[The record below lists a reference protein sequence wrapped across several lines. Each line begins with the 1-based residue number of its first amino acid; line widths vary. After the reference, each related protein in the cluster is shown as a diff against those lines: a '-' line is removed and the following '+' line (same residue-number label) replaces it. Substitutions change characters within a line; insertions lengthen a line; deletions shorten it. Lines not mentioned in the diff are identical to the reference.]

1 MKIKELDRTV
11 NISWSPASH
20 HPILLAAGT
29 AAQQLDASFS
39 TSAAMEIYSL
49 NLGEPGLDMEL
60 RASAPSDYRFHK
72 ITWSSCG
79 VGPDRETG
87 VIVGGCDGGRLQLYS
102 ASKLLSGE
110 DGLIVSQEK
119 HTGPVRALDFNPYQG
134 NLLATGAAESEI
146 YVWDLNNMGTP
157 MSPGA
162 KAQPSDDVVWI
173 AWNRQVQHILASTF
187 TQRCVV
193 WDLRKNEPIIKLSD
207 TTSRVRWKVVA
218 WHPDVATQ
226 MCLAS
231 EDDQT
236 PVIQLWDLRFATSPL
251 KVMQNHQ
258 RGVLSIAWCAQDP
271 DLLVSCGKDNRILC
285 WNPNSTLPSGE
296 VVCDIATTN
305 QWHFDVSWCP
315 RNPALIASSS
325 FDGHVS
331 VYSLTGGTQQAQ
343 TSTKIADSFPGMDAY
358 VQAPVPAQQ
367 QVTVDLRKP
376 PKWLRRPVGASF
388 GFGGKL
394 VTFANEALPAQ
405 QQQQQ
410 PVQQP
415 RVVYLCRVVTEPEIV
430 ARSNQLEA
438 ALQYG
443 QFVDYCRTKVASSST
458 AHERAVWSFLRAS
471 FESNPRAEFLDLL
484 GFRPDELNV
493 KLSKFGKPANARS
506 SPMLDGLNDRM
517 AALGREPPDGDAAAA
532 AFDAIAAAASNT
544 TSRPTPPAS
553 PFKIS
558 VGDDIN
564 GLISQALLIGNIEA
578 AVDLCL
584 EDGRMADAIILAMTG
599 GSDLLARTQYKY
611 FQSKGPLSS
620 LISAVVTEDW
630 TQVMQ
635 SCQIESWRE
644 ALAAA
649 LTYSKNEEL
658 QVLCELLGSR
668 IEAEGKGSQQLNAQ
682 LCYICAGNLNKL
694 IDNWNSTEKP
704 TSLNKLQDFVELV
717 MILQKAAEIQGH
729 PVTIS
734 GSLAE
739 FLSRYAAILA
749 SQGNLVD
756 ALTYLGNAQ
765 DEQVAALRDRIEK
778 ALGYKP
784 VYAQP
789 TAQPTT
795 RTTRG
800 SVSRSS
806 AGFYPGQLQ
815 QQQPQQHQQQLGSA
829 PSYLGTPVQQMPQQS
844 YNSPQAQAYT
854 PTAPVPPVRSFTPT
868 VQQQQQQLVPPI
880 QSSYLPGQHQ
890 SPSATSPYNTAGPVM
905 TQQHYGPPKTFSP
918 APPVAPV
925 PPVPVQQS
933 PPVAAVQ
940 GSVRSYP
947 SADPS
952 FCQKLSESPHMA
964 DRVNSCAR
972 WSSNTGAG
980 TGPRNKPYV
989 IDPSVQSGNHVSSYG
1004 MPAPYGG
1011 GQQVYPGSPAAPLT
1025 TQPVASYPQAD
1036 VYNPQEPPA
1045 SKTVFNPVQPIPVP
1059 PGGAPPGWNDPP
1071 VLKNFAKNQFEY
1083 NILPQ
1088 MSAVHSG
1095 TRQWNS
1101 VVNHLQ
1107 PKPEY
1112 APQNPITHPL
1122 YGSAQPDPPA
1132 ANFQNA
1138 AVNGVYGNM
1147 GQQQPYV
1154 PYNAPPHAQQ
1164 QQQQQQQQPPAA
1176 GPVVTAK
1183 AVEPPKPKGPIP
1195 EEHMYL
1201 QTVFDELRNR
1211 CYNTATNPQTKRK
1224 LEEVARKLE
1233 VLYDCLREHKL
1244 SPTTLTDLHQ
1254 MVQMT
1259 QIGDYTGGLGLH
1271 TKLVSGPDFSQIA
1284 GFMPGLK
1291 VLLQSALQ
1299 LNVYLQ

>member
-134 NLLATGAAESEI
+134 NLLATGASESEI

-162 KAQPSDDVVWI
+162 KAQPADDVVWI

-207 TTSRVRWKVVA
+207 STSRVRWKVVA

-236 PVIQLWDLRFATSPL
+236 PFIQLWDLRFATSPL

-285 WNPNSTLPSGE
+285 WNPNSTLPNGE

-343 TSTKIADSFPGMDAY
+343 TSTKIADSFPGMDTY
-358 VQAPVPAQQ
+358 VQAPMPTQQ

-394 VTFANEALPAQ
+394 ITFANEALPVQQ

-410 PVQQP
+410 PVQQS
-415 RVVYLCRVVTEPEIV
+415 RVVYLCRVVTEPELV
-430 ARSNQLEA
+430 ARSSQLEA

-443 QFVDYCRTKVASSST
+443 QFVDFCRTKVASSST

-484 GFRPDELNV
+484 GFRPDELNL

-611 FQSKGPLSS
+611 FQQSKGPLSS

-649 LTYSKNEEL
+649 LTYSKNDEL
-658 QVLCELLGSR
+658 QVLCETLGSR
-668 IEAEGKGSQQLNAQ
+668 IETEGKGSQQLNAQ

-749 SQGNLVD
+749 SQGNLTD
-756 ALTYLGNAQ
+756 ALVYLGNAQ

-789 TAQPTT
+789 TAQPAA
-795 RTTRG
+795 RATRG

-815 QQQPQQHQQQLGSA
+815 PQQPQQQVGTS
-829 PSYLGTPVQQMPQQS
+829 PSYLGAPIQQTPQQP
-844 YNSPQAQAYT
+844 YGSPQAQPYT
-854 PTAPVPPVRSFTPT
+854 PTVPVPPVRSFTPT
-868 VQQQQQQLVPPI
+868 VAQQQQQQLVPPI

-890 SPSATSPYNTAGPVM
+890 SPSATSPYNPTAPVI
-905 TQQHYGPPKTFSP
+905 TQQQYGPPKTFSP

-940 GSVRSYP
+940 GS
-947 SADPS
+947 
-952 FCQKLSESPHMA
+952 
-964 DRVNSCAR
+964 
-972 WSSNTGAG
+972 NTGAG

-989 IDPSVQSGNHVSSYG
+989 IDPSVQSGNHAPSYG
-1004 MPAPYGG
+1004 MQAPYG

-1025 TQPVASYPQAD
+1025 TQPVASYPQGD

-1045 SKTVFNPVQPIPVP
+1045 AKTVFNPVQPIPAP

-1071 VLKNFAKNQFEY
+1071 VLKNFAKNQ
-1083 NILPQ
+1083 
-1088 MSAVHSG
+1088 
-1095 TRQWNS
+1095 
-1101 VVNHLQ
+1101 

-1112 APQNPITHPL
+1112 PPQNPITHPL
-1122 YGSAQPDPPA
+1122 YGTAQPEPPA
-1132 ANFQNA
+1132 ANYQNA

-1154 PYNAPPHAQQ
+1154 PYNVPPHV
-1164 QQQQQQQQPPAA
+1164 QQQQQQQPPPPST
-1176 GPVVTAK
+1176 GPVATAK

-1201 QTVFDELRNR
+1201 QTVFDELRSR

-1244 SPTTLTDLHQ
+1244 SPSTLTDLHQ